1 MIGNDIV
8 DIQLAKIE
16 CNWRRKG
23 YLNKIFTEKEQIY
36 ISNSPD
42 PDIAVWN
49 LWSRK
54 EAAYKIWNSQTG
66 LRKYN
71 PSKIECHDFESEI
84 VQVIIEKN
92 IFYTK
97 TLISKSYIHTT
108 AATNLF
114 DLHLIEIIDNSEKN
128 IDYNLFKINKL
139 AISKSHHGNFE
150 FVVYLQNP

>member
-1 MIGNDIV
+1 MIGNDVV

-16 CNWRRKG
+16 SNWRRKG
-23 YLNKIFTEKEQIY
+23 YLDKIFTEKEQFY
-36 ISNSPD
+36 ISNSLE

-66 LRKYN
+66 ERKFN
-71 PSKIECHDFESEI
+71 PTKLECQDFELEI
-84 VQVIIEKN
+84 GKVMIEKN

-97 TLISKSYIHTT
+97 TLMSKRYIHSI

-114 DLHLIEIIDNSEKN
+114 DFHLIEIINNSEKN
-128 IDYNLFKINKL
+128 INYNSFKINKL
-139 AISKSHHGNFE
+139 ATSKSHHGNFE

>member
-1 MIGNDIV
+1 MIGNDVV

-16 CNWRRKG
+16 SNWRRND
-23 YLNKIFTEKEQIY
+23 YLDKIFTKNEQIY
-36 ISNSPD
+36 ISNSLD

-71 PSKIECHDFESEI
+71 PTKLECQDFESEI
-84 VQVIIEKN
+84 GQVMIEKN
-92 IFYTK
+92 IYYTK
-97 TLISKSYIHTT
+97 TLISKSYIHTI

-114 DLHLIEIIDNSEKN
+114 DLYLIEVIDNSEKN
-128 IDYNLFKINKL
+128 IDHNLFKINKL
-139 AISKSHHGNFE
+139 ATSKSHHGNFE
-150 FVVYLQNP
+150 FIVYLQNP